1 MGYGSGF
8 SFSVDKSKHFLIFF
22 IRLRSETDLNRHW
35 EINASLSPPL
45 GRTQNGGKPMSISH
59 NTLEQNLSIEDAF
72 DRAMSLPSSPTV
84 KTAEDSFDSF
94 EEEHCVGKPR
104 SSSEKARRERQPG
117 TGTSGSPAVS
127 GAGRKTFLNGFKI
140 RGRTKSGENFS
151 ADKAD
156 SGVNGGSQSDEKLN
170 SQHSSKQVQSTS
182 LYI

>member
-1 MGYGSGF
+1 M
-8 SFSVDKSKHFLIFF
+8 
-22 IRLRSETDLNRHW
+22 
-35 EINASLSPPL
+35 SPPL
-45 GRTQNGGKPMSISH
+45 GRTQNGVKPMSISH

-117 TGTSGSPAVS
+117 TGSSSGSSPAVS

-156 SGVNGGSQSDEKLN
+156 SGVTGGSQSDEKLN
-170 SQHSSKQVQSTS
+170 SQHSTKQVRCKV
-182 LYI
+182 LV

>member
-1 MGYGSGF
+1 
-8 SFSVDKSKHFLIFF
+8 
-22 IRLRSETDLNRHW
+22 
-35 EINASLSPPL
+35 
-45 GRTQNGGKPMSISH
+45 MSISH

-117 TGTSGSPAVS
+117 ITGGTSGSPAVS

>member
-1 MGYGSGF
+1 M
-8 SFSVDKSKHFLIFF
+8 
-22 IRLRSETDLNRHW
+22 
-35 EINASLSPPL
+35 SPPL
-45 GRTQNGGKPMSISH
+45 GRTQNGVKPMSISH

-104 SSSEKARRERQPG
+104 SSSEKARRERQSG
-117 TGTSGSPAVS
+117 TGASGSSPAVS

-156 SGVNGGSQSDEKLN
+156 SGVTGGSQSDEKLN
-170 SQHSSKQVQSTS
+170 STKQVRCEV
-182 LYI
+182 LV